1 MRFTMR
7 YSKFL
12 ALIPALMLCALPTLA
27 QAQVSVGLS
36 VNIAP
41 PEIPVYVQP
50 ALPAPGYLWSP
61 GYWSWDGSD
70 YFWVPG
76 TWVEPPSGGVLW
88 APGYWGYQNGL
99 YLWNEGYW
107 GPTVGFYGGVNYGFG
122 YGGLGFQGGYW
133 HGGAFFYNRSVA
145 NFGSV
150 TIVNVYNTPVTVRET
165 SHVSFNGG
173 QGGVQVQ
180 PTADER
186 RAMSE
191 HHIAPTGVQ
200 VQHLQQARSMPE
212 LHAKQNGGHPQIL
225 TTARAGDF
233 AHPGP
238 GPGLHNNAPAAHNA
252 GPAMRAPDRQ
262 DGAGPA
268 MRGGPPP
275 QNHDQSQA
283 HDEVQQHDQVQKPAP
298 KPKAPAHPPKESKP
312 PEEHAEPK
320 HDDR

>member
-1 MRFTMR
+1 MR
-7 YSKFL
+7 SLKFL
-12 ALIPALMLCALPTLA
+12 ALIPALMLCAAPTLS

-61 GYWSWDGSD
+61 GYWAWDGSD
-70 YFWVPG
+70 YYWVPG
-76 TWVEPPSGGVLW
+76 TWVEPPSGGLLW
-88 APGYWGYQNGL
+88 TPGYWGYQNGA

-122 YGGLGFQGGYW
+122 YGGVGFEGGYW
-133 HGGAFFYNRSVA
+133 HGGAFFYNRAVA

-150 TIVNVYNTPVTVRET
+150 NIVNVYNTPVRVRET
-165 SHVSFNGG
+165 SRVSFNGG
-173 QGGVQVQ
+173 QGGVQAR
-180 PTADER
+180 PSEEER

-191 HHIAPTGVQ
+191 HHIAPTGLQ
-200 VQHLQQARSMPE
+200 LQHQQQARSMPA
-212 LHAKQNGGHPQIL
+212 LHARQNGGRPQIL

-238 GPGLHNNAPAAHNA
+238 AAGLHNHAAGAPVHNA
-252 GPAMRAPDRQ
+252 APAMRAPDRQ
-262 DGAGPA
+262 EAGAGAA

-275 QNHDQSQA
+275 QARDQ
-283 HDEVQQHDQVQKPAP
+283 VQQHEPVQQHEQAPQRAAP
-298 KPKAPAHPPKESKP
+298 KPRPEKESRP
-312 PEEHAEPK
+312 PEERAEPK
-320 HDDR
+320 HEEH